1 MSLVVPRPARPRREA
16 ARRLPVLP
24 ALLLAAGVALTGCGG
39 SSSAG
44 EPSAGSGDGHD
55 HSGSAPATV
64 EGPEEVYAGFDLV
77 EPYRR
82 PSFTLT
88 DTTGAPFD
96 FTEQTGGRPTLLFFG
111 YTNCPDICP
120 TTMADVTV
128 ALRTVDPAIADQ
140 VQVVFVTTD
149 PATDTPEVLG
159 EYLGRFDADLPNRY
173 IGLTGDQEAIEQ
185 AQLSAG
191 VPLAQ
196 DDGRA
201 HSALLLL
208 YGADDA
214 AHVAFD
220 SENTSRDIATD
231 LEVVV
236 G

>member
-1 MSLVVPRPARPRREA
+1 
-16 ARRLPVLP
+16 
-24 ALLLAAGVALTGCGG
+24 
-39 SSSAG
+39 
-44 EPSAGSGDGHD
+44 
-55 HSGSAPATV
+55 V
-64 EGPEEVYAGFDLV
+64 EGPEDVYAGFDLA

-88 DTTGAPFD
+88 DATGAAYD
-96 FTEQTGGRPTLLFFG
+96 FKAQTAGRPTLLFFG

-120 TTMADVTV
+120 TTMADVAV
-128 ALRTVDPAIADQ
+128 ALRSVDPAVADQ

-149 PATDTPEVLG
+149 PDTDTPEVLG
-159 EYLGRFDADLPNRY
+159 EYLGRFDADLPVGFV
-173 IGLTGDQEAIEQ
+173 GLTGDQEAVEQ
-185 AQLSAG
+185 AQLAAG
-191 VPLAQ
+191 VPLAE

-231 LEVVV
+231 LGIVV

>member
-1 MSLVVPRPARPRREA
+1 MSRGLRSRTRGA
-16 ARRLPVLP
+16 LP
-24 ALLLAAGVALTGCGG
+24 AFLLAAGLGLSGCGG
-39 SSSAG
+39 TSSA
-44 EPSAGSGDGHD
+44 EEASPTSGSGHD
-55 HSGSAPATV
+55 HADAPPATV
-64 EGPEEVYAGFDLV
+64 EGPEDVYAGFDLA

-88 DTTGAPFD
+88 DATGAAYD
-96 FTEQTGGRPTLLFFG
+96 FKAQTAGRPTLLFFG

-120 TTMADVTV
+120 TTMADVAV
-128 ALRTVDPAIADQ
+128 ALRSVDPSVADQ

-149 PATDTPEVLG
+149 PDTDTPEVLG
-159 EYLGRFDADLPNRY
+159 EYLGRFDADLPVGFV
-173 IGLTGDQEAIEQ
+173 GLTGDQDAIEQ
-185 AQLSAG
+185 AQLAAG
-191 VPLAQ
+191 VPLAE

-208 YGADDA
+208 YGSDDA

>member
-1 MSLVVPRPARPRREA
+1 MTRGLRSRLRPTVPALVVVAG
-16 ARRLPVLP
+16 L
-24 ALLLAAGVALTGCGG
+24 ALSGCGG

-44 EPSAGSGDGHD
+44 QSAPASESGHGD
-55 HSGSAPATV
+55 HAGSAPAEV
-64 EGPEEVYAGFDLV
+64 EGPDEVYAGFDLA

-88 DTTGAPFD
+88 DTTGASFD
-96 FTEQTGGRPTLLFFG
+96 FQEQTAGRPTLLFFG

-120 TTMADVTV
+120 TTMADVSV

-159 EYLGRFDADLPNRY
+159 KYLAQFDADLPVRY
-173 IGLTGDQEAIEQ
+173 VGLTGGAEAIEQ
-185 AQLSAG
+185 AQLATG
-191 VPLAQ
+191 VELAE
-196 DDGRA
+196 DNGRA

-208 YGADDA
+208 YGQDDA

-220 SENTSRDIATD
+220 SGNTSRDIADD
-231 LEVVV
+231 LAVVV